1 MMAAS
6 ATVAGKK
13 QHLLSKEP
21 EAPEFIPIIP
31 TLKSRKQDINVEMFL
46 NG

>member
-6 ATVAGKK
+6 ATVAVKK
-13 QHLLSKEP
+13 QIRKNKRLDAADFMETLP
-21 EAPEFIPIIP
+21 P
-31 TLKSRKQDINVEMFL
+31 LKSRKHDINVEMLL